1 MPAGTHEILDQTRE
15 AIERRAMALLAT
27 LHESEDI
34 PIAEEH
40 RLIEATGAP
49 SQF

>member
-1 MPAGTHEILDQTRE
+1 
-15 AIERRAMALLAT
+15 

-40 RLIEATGAP
+40 RLIEAKGAP